1 MTTAVH
7 LPTVPRRF
15 SVARRGC
22 GRAWRRIAAPL
33 LLAALAGLVAC
44 SSVPAPPTARGNDGD
59 AQLLI
64 VAIADMPEPLP
75 GAGSV
80 PRADYRRAPGYAG
93 GTRAQAVADDIAA
106 DHTLAQQAVW
116 TIASLQLRCMLYRL
130 PADADRNAVLA
141 RLNADPRIALAQPLN
156 RFDTYAAPAAYNDPL
171 IGLQRGFAV
180 LDAAGAQQWA
190 SGEGVRVAVIDS
202 GVDSAH
208 PDLQGRIAGQRD
220 FAVAMPAARD
230 GDVHGT
236 QVAGLIAA
244 GANNGVG
251 IVGIAPRARLLAY
264 RACWASGDSA
274 GGSRCD
280 SFSLAQALGAAIA
293 DGADVINLS
302 LGGPAD
308 PLLARLAT
316 RAIERG
322 SIVVGAMPPNGR
334 RDGFPAGVPG
344 VLMVA
349 SSDDGLPAPGVLAAP
364 GRAILTLAPGGH
376 YDYASGSSL
385 AAAQV
390 SGALA
395 LLRSLQPGLRGEAA
409 LAGLSP
415 AGGALSG
422 VLSGSGTASI
432 NLCVAVQRLRAAAEC
447 GPATR

>member
-1 MTTAVH
+1 MAMLAMLAV
-7 LPTVPRRF
+7 
-15 SVARRGC
+15 
-22 GRAWRRIAAPL
+22 
-33 LLAALAGLVAC
+33 LAVLGAC
-44 SSVPAPPTARGNDGD
+44 STPPLQPTARGNAGD

-64 VAIADMPEPLP
+64 VAIADTPEPLP

-80 PRADYRRAPGYAG
+80 ARADYRRSVGYAG

-116 TIASLQLRCMLYRL
+116 TIASLQLRCMPYRV
-130 PADADRNAVLA
+130 PADVDRATVLT

-156 RFDTYAAPAAYNDPL
+156 RFDTCASLNPPAAYNDPL
-171 IGLQRGFAV
+171 VGLQRGFAV

-190 SGEGVRVAVIDS
+190 AGEGVRVAVIDS

-208 PDLQGRIAGQRD
+208 PDLQGRIAVQRD
-220 FAVAMPAARD
+220 FAAAMPAARD

-264 RACWASGDSA
+264 RACWASGESVGA
-274 GGSRCD
+274 SRCD

-293 DGADVINLS
+293 DGADIINLS

-308 PLLARLAT
+308 PLLARLAG

-322 SIVVGAMPPNGR
+322 SIVVGALPPNGR

-344 VLMVA
+344 VLTVA
-349 SSDDGLPAPGVLAAP
+349 SSDDGVPAAGVLAAP
-364 GRAILTLAPGGH
+364 GRSILTLAPGGH

-395 LLRSLQPGLRGEAA
+395 LLRSLQPGLRGDAA
-409 LAGLSP
+409 RAGLAPRDGASP
-415 AGGALSG
+415 
-422 VLSGSGTASI
+422 ASI
-432 NLCVAVQRLRAAAEC
+432 NLCAAVQRLRAAAEC
-447 GPATR
+447 GAATP

>member
-1 MTTAVH
+1 MAV
-7 LPTVPRRF
+7 
-15 SVARRGC
+15 
-22 GRAWRRIAAPL
+22 WRRIAAPL
-33 LLAALAGLVAC
+33 LLAALAGLAAC
-44 SSVPAPPTARGNDGD
+44 GSVPAPPMARGNDGD

-64 VAIADMPEPLP
+64 VAIADTPEPLP
-75 GAGSV
+75 GAGGV

-106 DHTLAQQAVW
+106 DHSLAQQAVW

-156 RFDTYAAPAAYNDPL
+156 RFDTYTGPPAYNDPL

-202 GVDSAH
+202 GVDTAH

-220 FAVAMPAARD
+220 FAVAMPAPRD

-264 RACWASGDSA
+264 RACWASGSSA
-274 GGSRCD
+274 GGTASSARCD

-349 SSDDGLPAPGVLAAP
+349 SSDDGVPAAGVLAAP

-409 LAGLSP
+409 FAGLSP
-415 AGGALSG
+415 AGGSVPSAVSPAG
-422 VLSGSGTASI
+422 AAAGAASI

-447 GPATR
+447 SLATR

>member
-1 MTTAVH
+1 MTFMLTA
-7 LPTVPRRF
+7 
-15 SVARRGC
+15 
-22 GRAWRRIAAPL
+22 AWRRIAAPL
-33 LLAALAGLVAC
+33 LLAALAGLAAC
-44 SSVPAPPTARGNDGD
+44 TTAPTLPPARGNAGD

-64 VAIADMPEPLP
+64 VAIADTPEPLP

-80 PRADYRRAPGYAG
+80 PRADYRRASGYAG

-106 DHTLAQQAVW
+106 DHMLAQQAVW
-116 TIASLQLRCMLYRL
+116 TITSLQLRCMLYRV
-130 PADADRNAVLA
+130 PADVDRSAVLA
-141 RLNADPRIALAQPLN
+141 RLQADPRIALAQPLN
-156 RFDTYAAPAAYNDPL
+156 RFDTYATPTAYNDPL
-171 IGLQRGFAV
+171 IGLQRGFAT

-208 PDLQGRIAGQRD
+208 PDLQGRIKGQRD
-220 FAVAMPAARD
+220 FAAAMPAGRD

-264 RACWASGDSA
+264 RACWASGGSGGSGGGASGGSA
-274 GGSRCD
+274 GGALGASRCD

-293 DGADVINLS
+293 DGADIINLS

-344 VLMVA
+344 VVMVA
-349 SSDDGLPAPGVLAAP
+349 SSDDGMPAPGVLAAP

-376 YDYASGSSL
+376 YDYATGSSL

-395 LLRSLQPGLRGEAA
+395 LLRSLQPGLRGDAA
-409 LAGLSP
+409 LAGLLP
-415 AGGALSG
+415 AAAAVPGA
-422 VLSGSGTASI
+422 VAGSSTASI
-432 NLCVAVQRLRAAAEC
+432 NLCAAVQRLRAAAEC
-447 GPATR
+447 GAGAR

>member
-1 MTTAVH
+1 MTFMLTA
-7 LPTVPRRF
+7 
-15 SVARRGC
+15 
-22 GRAWRRIAAPL
+22 AWRRIAAPL
-33 LLAALAGLVAC
+33 LLAALAGLAAC
-44 SSVPAPPTARGNDGD
+44 TTAPTLPPARGNAGD

-64 VAIADMPEPLP
+64 VAIADTPEPLP

-80 PRADYRRAPGYAG
+80 PRADYRRASGYAG

-106 DHTLAQQAVW
+106 DHMLAQQAVW
-116 TIASLQLRCMLYRL
+116 TITSLQLRCMLYRV
-130 PADADRNAVLA
+130 PADVDRSAVLA
-141 RLNADPRIALAQPLN
+141 RLQTDPRIALAQPLN
-156 RFDTYAAPAAYNDPL
+156 RFDTYATPTAYNDPL

-251 IVGIAPRARLLAY
+251 IVGIAPRARLLTY
-264 RACWASGDSA
+264 RACWAA
-274 GGSRCD
+274 GGAAGGSPGASRCD

-293 DGADVINLS
+293 DGADIINLS

-322 SIVVGAMPPNGR
+322 SIVVGAMPPSGL

-344 VLMVA
+344 VVMVA
-349 SSDDGLPAPGVLAAP
+349 SSDDGMPAPGVLAAP

-395 LLRSLQPGLRGEAA
+395 LLRSLQPGLRGDAA
-409 LAGLSP
+409 LAGLAGPGVAMP
-415 AGGALSG
+415 AGVPLAASAT
-422 VLSGSGTASI
+422 GTASI
-432 NLCVAVQRLRAAAEC
+432 NLCAAVQRLRAAAEC
-447 GPATR
+447 APAAR

>member
-1 MTTAVH
+1 MATLAMLAV
-7 LPTVPRRF
+7 
-15 SVARRGC
+15 VAVLGAC
-22 GRAWRRIAAPL
+22 STPPL
-33 LLAALAGLVAC
+33 L
-44 SSVPAPPTARGNDGD
+44 PTARGNAGD

-64 VAIADMPEPLP
+64 VAIADTPEPLP

-80 PRADYRRAPGYAG
+80 ARADYRRAVGYAG

-116 TIASLQLRCMLYRL
+116 TIASLQLRCMLYRV
-130 PADADRNAVLA
+130 PADVDRAAVLA
-141 RLNADPRIALAQPLN
+141 RLNADPRIELAQPLN
-156 RFDTYAAPAAYNDPL
+156 RFDTYASPTPPPAYNDPL
-171 IGLQRGFAV
+171 VGLQRGFAV

-190 SGEGVRVAVIDS
+190 AGEGVRVAVIDS

-208 PDLQGRIAGQRD
+208 PDLQGRIAVQRD
-220 FAVAMPAARD
+220 FAAAMPAARD

-264 RACWASGDSA
+264 RACWASGESA
-274 GGSRCD
+274 GASRCD

-293 DGADVINLS
+293 DGADIINLS

-308 PLLARLAT
+308 PLLARLAG

-322 SIVVGAMPPNGR
+322 SIVVGALPPSGR

-344 VLMVA
+344 VLTVA
-349 SSDDGLPAPGVLAAP
+349 SSDDGVPAAGVLAAP
-364 GRAILTLAPGGH
+364 GRSILTLAPGGH
-376 YDYASGSSL
+376 YDYAAGSSL

-395 LLRSLQPGLRGEAA
+395 LLRSLQPRLRGDAA
-409 LAGLSP
+409 RAGLAP
-415 AGGALSG
+415 RDGAGA
-422 VLSGSGTASI
+422 ASI
-432 NLCVAVQRLRAAAEC
+432 NLCAAVQRLRAAAEC
-447 GPATR
+447 GAATP

>member
-1 MTTAVH
+1 MIATTAV
-7 LPTVPRRF
+7 P
-15 SVARRGC
+15 A
-22 GRAWRRIAAPL
+22 AWRRIATPL
-33 LLAALAGLVAC
+33 LLAALASLCAC
-44 SSVPAPPTARGNDGD
+44 SSVPAPPPARGNDGD

-64 VAIADMPEPLP
+64 VAIADTPEPLP

-80 PRADYRRAPGYAG
+80 PRANYRLAPGYAG
-93 GTRAQAVADDIAA
+93 STRAQAVADDIAA

-116 TIASLQLRCMLYRL
+116 TIASLQLRCMLYRV

-141 RLNADPRIALAQPLN
+141 RLLADPRIALAQPLN
-156 RFDTYAAPAAYNDPL
+156 RFDTYATPAAYNDPL

-180 LDAAGAQQWA
+180 LGAAGAQQWA

-251 IVGIAPRARLLAY
+251 IVGIAPLARLLTY
-264 RACWASGDSA
+264 RACWASGDSGGSAPGSSA
-274 GGSRCD
+274 GGPVGASRCD

-293 DGADVINLS
+293 DGADIINLS

-334 RDGFPAGVPG
+334 RDGFPANVPG

-349 SSDDGLPAPGVLAAP
+349 SSDDGVPGAGVLAAP

-409 LAGLSP
+409 FAGLSP
-415 AGGALSG
+415 AGGAALG
-422 VLSGSGTASI
+422 AVGPGTGSI
-432 NLCVAVQRLRAAAEC
+432 NLCAAVQRLRAAAEC
-447 GPATR
+447 GPAPR